1 MKTRNVILIGILGLL
16 LSSCLVK
23 SLHPFF
29 KESDVI
35 YKPELLGTFLDQD
48 SATWIIKQHVYSK
61 GFMKGDTADNSY
73 LVEMIDEDGVQSNFN
88 VHMFALKGEHYLD
101 FFPVSDDRFDD
112 LAGYHMVPVHS
123 LARIEIVSHDE
134 LVITWFD
141 EDWLS
146 KLFEENRVKI
156 SHEVIQVGDYDE
168 TKEYVLT
175 ASTDELQKFIMKYG
189 QQQLPASCEENENGF
204 CVTLIRSK

>member
-1 MKTRNVILIGILGLL
+1 MKTRNIILIAIIGLL

-29 KESDVI
+29 KESDVV
-35 YKPELLGTFLDQD
+35 YKPELLGTFLDED
-48 SATWIIKQHVYSK
+48 SATWNIKQHVYSK
-61 GFMKGDTADNSY
+61 GFMLGDTADNSY
-73 LVEMIDEDGVQSNFN
+73 LVEMIDENGVQSDFN
-88 VHMFALKGEHYLD
+88 VHMFELEGYLYLD
-101 FFPVSDDRFDD
+101 FFPIQNDRFDD

-123 LARIEIVSHDE
+123 LARLDLVSDDE
-134 LVITWFD
+134 LVISWFD

-156 SHEVIQVGDYDE
+156 SHEEIKVGDYKE

-175 ASTDELQKFIMKYG
+175 ASTEELQKFIIKYG
-189 QQQLPASCEENENGF
+189 KEKLQVNCEDNKDGF
-204 CVTLIRSK
+204 CVTLNRTR

>member
-1 MKTRNVILIGILGLL
+1 MKTRNVILVGILAIL

-29 KESDVI
+29 KESDVL
-35 YKPELLGTFLDQD
+35 YKPELLGTFLDED
-48 SATWIIKQHVYSK
+48 SATWKIKQHVFSK
-61 GFMKGDTADNSY
+61 GFMKGDTSDHSY

-88 VHMFALKGEHYLD
+88 VHLFKLNGDHYLD
-101 FFPVSDDRFDD
+101 FFPVDNDRFDD

-123 LARIEIVSHDE
+123 LARIDIVSDDE

-141 EDWLS
+141 EDWLG

-156 SHEVIQVGDYDE
+156 SHEVIQVGDYKE

-175 ASTDELQKFIMKYG
+175 ASTAELQKFIVKYG
-189 QQQLPASCEENENGF
+189 QQELPVSCAENEDGL
-204 CVTLIRSK
+204 CVNLKRI